1 MFNLGIPPQFLHCQK
16 CHSPYHL
23 LQDWSREGINKPSTQ
38 VNPTHSKGRAHT
50 VPGGFA
56 ATWVGTNLTGL
67 GFDGASFLGE
77 KALIQYFKGGNTEKL
92 YINVT
97 TPLFLDFLPAFDEA
111 GTPNGTVQFY
121 TLWLLLPRAIWD
133 DPPEPTAPIG
143 FPTPE
148 VLAVKYF
155 WTYTRTFSGFA
166 FESNVL
172 KQIQKLNETLLAD
185 GVDTSQ
191 PGTGWVFSRY
201 SPDVSGP
208 PNEIHYS
215 GAGRAPKHLLD
226 KASRR

>member
-1 MFNLGIPPQFLHCQK
+1 MPKSTLVFPVLAWLSVLGMAWGDLM
-16 CHSPYHL
+16 SL
-23 LQDWSREGINKPSTQ
+23 LAEKEQPRYKVVATGDDYELREYKP
-38 VNPTHSKGRAHT
+38 
-50 VPGGFA
+50 